1 MFNEITKS
9 VTWNG
14 KVLELSTG
22 KIARQADGAV
32 TVKMGNSVLLC
43 TAVVANKAKEG
54 IGFFPLTINYREMA
68 YAAGKI
74 PGGFFKHEGKPS
86 DREVLVSRLIDR
98 PIRPLFHPAFVN
110 ETHVTCS
117 VLSYDPETSV
127 DILAIIG
134 ASAALSLSPA
144 PYLEIVA
151 ASKVGLINGE
161 FVLNPTLELLKTS
174 QLDLVVAGTSD
185 SVMMVESEAH
195 LLSEEQ
201 MLEAVKFGFKSFQP
215 VIKIIKELA
224 EEAKKPKLEI
234 QDLYPAS
241 LKKEIEKLFVK
252 EIEQAFAIK
261 SKQERNTNLDLITEK
276 VLTHFVSD
284 IENKKYSNY
293 QIESALK
300 AIESDI
306 LRNEI
311 LEKNRRID
319 GRSTT
324 DIRQI
329 ACEIGLLPSA
339 HGSALFTRGET
350 QSLVSTTF
358 GTSLDEQIVDS
369 LEGEYKERFMLNYI
383 FPPYSVNEAMP
394 MKAPSRR
401 EVGHGKLA
409 WRAINPIL
417 PNKVRFP
424 YSIRVVAETTES
436 NGSSSMATV
445 CGSSLA
451 LMYAGVPIKA
461 PVAGIA
467 MGLVKKGKKF
477 AVLSDI
483 LGDEDYFGD
492 MDFKVAGTSEGITA
506 LQMDIKISGVD
517 FKIMKVALEQA
528 RLGRLHILEQMN
540 KVISKP
546 NNELSKNA
554 PSTTTIK
561 IDKDK
566 IRDII
571 GPGGKVIKEICETS
585 GAKIDISDDG
595 TVSVYASDRD
605 KLKVALDKIKA
616 IAVEPEIGEIFN
628 GTVMKV
634 LDSGAFINYLGNKDG
649 FVHISE
655 VSEERIETVSS
666 VLKQGDIVKV
676 KLIGFDNKGK
686 AKLTIKNVDKD
697 KSSNNTKPK
706 TNVNNAKDHSEEP
719 EQRRDSSKKRAW
731 NEDNNAETAEV
742 ITERKYFN

>member
-14 KVLELSTG
+14 QVLELSTG

-54 IGFFPLTINYREMA
+54 IGFLPLTINYREMA

-74 PGGFFKHEGKPS
+74 PGGFFKHEGKAS

-117 VLSYDPETSV
+117 VLSYDPETPV

-161 FVLNPTLELLKTS
+161 FVLNPTLALLKTS

-201 MLEAVKFGFKSFQP
+201 MLEAVKFGFESFQP

-224 EEAKKPKLEI
+224 EEAKKTKLEM
-234 QDLYPAS
+234 QALYPAS

-261 SKQERNTNLDLITEK
+261 SKQERSTNLDLISEK

-417 PNKVRFP
+417 PNKVQFP

-467 MGLVKKGKKF
+467 MGLVKEGKNF

-483 LGDEDYFGD
+483 LSDEDYFGD

-616 IAVEPEIGEIFN
+616 IVVEPEIGEIFN
-628 GTVMKV
+628 GTVVKV
-634 LDSGAFINYLGNKDG
+634 LDSGAFINYVGNKDG

-655 VSEERIETVSS
+655 VSGERIETVSS

-686 AKLTIKNVDKD
+686 AKLTIKNADKD

-706 TNVNNAKDHSEEP
+706 TNVNNTKDNSEP

>member
-1 MFNEITKS
+1 
-9 VTWNG
+9 
-14 KVLELSTG
+14 
-22 KIARQADGAV
+22 
-32 TVKMGNSVLLC
+32 
-43 TAVVANKAKEG
+43 
-54 IGFFPLTINYREMA
+54 
-68 YAAGKI
+68 
-74 PGGFFKHEGKPS
+74 
-86 DREVLVSRLIDR
+86 
-98 PIRPLFHPAFVN
+98 
-110 ETHVTCS
+110 
-117 VLSYDPETSV
+117 
-127 DILAIIG
+127 
-134 ASAALSLSPA
+134 
-144 PYLEIVA
+144 
-151 ASKVGLINGE
+151 
-161 FVLNPTLELLKTS
+161 
-174 QLDLVVAGTSD
+174 
-185 SVMMVESEAH
+185 
-195 LLSEEQ
+195 
-201 MLEAVKFGFKSFQP
+201 
-215 VIKIIKELA
+215 
-224 EEAKKPKLEI
+224 
-234 QDLYPAS
+234 
-241 LKKEIEKLFVK
+241 
-252 EIEQAFAIK
+252 
-261 SKQERNTNLDLITEK
+261 DLIPEK

-394 MKAPSRR
+394 MKVPSRR

-417 PNKVRFP
+417 PNKVQFP

-467 MGLVKKGKKF
+467 MGLVKEGKKF

-595 TVSVYASDRD
+595 TVFVYASDRD

-655 VSEERIETVSS
+655 ISEERIETVSS
-666 VLKQGDIVKV
+666 VLKQGDMVKV

-686 AKLTIKNVDKD
+686 AKLTIKNADKD
-697 KSSNNTKPK
+697 KSSNNIKPK
-706 TNVNNAKDHSEEP
+706 TNVNNAKDNSEP
-719 EQRRDSSKKRAW
+719 EQRRDSSKKRVW

>member
-1 MFNEITKS
+1 
-9 VTWNG
+9 
-14 KVLELSTG
+14 
-22 KIARQADGAV
+22 
-32 TVKMGNSVLLC
+32 MGNSVLLC

-74 PGGFFKHEGKPS
+74 PGGFFKREGKAS

-117 VLSYDPETSV
+117 VLSYDPETPV

-185 SVMMVESEAH
+185 SVMMVESEAY
-195 LLSEEQ
+195 LRSEEQ
-201 MLEAVKFGFKSFQP
+201 MLEAVKFGFESFQP

-224 EEAKKPKLEI
+224 EEAKKPKLEM

-261 SKQERNTNLDLITEK
+261 SRQERSTNLDLILGK

-409 WRAINPIL
+409 LRAINPIL
-417 PNKVRFP
+417 PNKVQFP

-461 PVAGIA
+461 QVAGIA
-467 MGLVKKGKKF
+467 MGLVKEGKKF

-686 AKLTIKNVDKD
+686 AKLTIKNADKD
-697 KSSNNTKPK
+697 KASNNTKPK
-706 TNVNNAKDHSEEP
+706 TNVNNAKDNSEP

>member
-43 TAVVANKAKEG
+43 TVVVANKAKEG

-74 PGGFFKHEGKPS
+74 PGGFFKREGKAS

-117 VLSYDPETSV
+117 VLSYDPEIPV

-144 PYLEIVA
+144 PYLEMVA

-201 MLEAVKFGFKSFQP
+201 MLEAVKFGFESFQP

-224 EEAKKPKLEI
+224 EEAKKPKLEM
-234 QDLYPAS
+234 QDLYPAL

-261 SKQERNTNLDLITEK
+261 SKQERSTNLDLIPEK

-394 MKAPSRR
+394 MKVPSRR

-417 PNKVRFP
+417 PNKVQFP

-467 MGLVKKGKKF
+467 MGLVKEGKKF

-571 GPGGKVIKEICETS
+571 GPGGKVIKEICEIS

-595 TVSVYASDRD
+595 TVSIYASDRD

-655 VSEERIETVSS
+655 ISEERIETVSS

-686 AKLTIKNVDKD
+686 AKLTIKNADKD

-706 TNVNNAKDHSEEP
+706 TNAKDNSEP

>member
-1 MFNEITKS
+1 M
-9 VTWNG
+9 WNG
-14 KVLELSTG
+14 QVLEISTG
-22 KIARQADGAV
+22 KIARQANAAV
-32 TVKMGNSVLLC
+32 TVKMGNSILLC
-43 TAVVANKAKEG
+43 TCVVANKVKDG

-68 YAAGKI
+68 YSAGKI
-74 PGGFFKHEGKPS
+74 PGGFFKREGKAS
-86 DREVLVSRLIDR
+86 DREILVSRLIDR
-98 PIRPLFHPAFVN
+98 PIRPLFHQAFMH

-117 VLSYDPETSV
+117 VLSYDPATPV

-134 ASAALSLSPA
+134 ASAALSISPA

-174 QLDLVVAGTSD
+174 QLDLVVAGTED

-195 LLSEEQ
+195 LLSEDK
-201 MLEAVKFGFKSFQP
+201 MLEAVKFGFESFQT
-215 VIKIIKELA
+215 VIKLIKELA
-224 EEAKKPKLEI
+224 KEAKKPKFEM
-234 QDLYPAS
+234 QDLYPSS
-241 LKKEIEKLFVK
+241 LKKEIEKLFTK
-252 EIEQAFAIK
+252 EVEQAFEIK
-261 SKQERNTNLDLITEK
+261 SKQERSTDLALIYEK
-276 VLTHFVSD
+276 VLTHFVRD
-284 IENKKYSNY
+284 IENKKYNNY

-300 AIESDI
+300 AISADI
-306 LRNEI
+306 LRNKI
-311 LEKNRRID
+311 LEKNIRID

-329 ACEIGLLPSA
+329 ACEVGLLPSA

-417 PNKVRFP
+417 PNKVQFP

-451 LMYAGVPIKA
+451 LMHAGVPIKA

-467 MGLVKKGKKF
+467 MGLVKESNKF

-483 LGDEDYFGD
+483 IGDEDYFGD
-492 MDFKVAGTSEGITA
+492 MDFKVAGTSQGITA
-506 LQMDIKISGVD
+506 LQMDIKISGID
-517 FKIMKVALEQA
+517 FKIIQIALEQA

-546 NNELSKNA
+546 NSELSKNA
-554 PSTTTIK
+554 PSSTTVK

-566 IRDII
+566 IKDII
-571 GPGGKVIKEICETS
+571 GPGGKIIKEICETS
-585 GAKIDISDDG
+585 NAKIDISDDG
-595 TVSVYASDRD
+595 TVSIYASDRD
-605 KLKVALDKIKA
+605 KIKIALDKIKA

-655 VSEERIETVSS
+655 ISDARIDKVSS

-686 AKLTIKNVDKD
+686 AKLTIKNAYKD
-697 KSSNNTKPK
+697 HSSNNTKQK
-706 TNVNNAKDHSEEP
+706 NNVKDDSES
-719 EQRRDSSKKRAW
+719 EQRRDTSKKRTW
-731 NEDNNAETAEV
+731 NEDNNTEMSEV
-742 ITERKYFN
+742 ITERKYFT

>member
-1 MFNEITKS
+1 MFNEIIKT
-9 VTWNG
+9 VEWGG
-14 KVLELSTG
+14 KTLELSTG

-43 TAVVANKAKEG
+43 TAVTSAKAKEG

-74 PGGFFKHEGKPS
+74 PGGFFKREGKAS

-98 PIRPLFHPAFVN
+98 PIRPLFHPAFLN
-110 ETHVTCS
+110 ETFVTCT

-161 FVLNPTLELLKTS
+161 FVLNPNLDLLKTS
-174 QLDLVVAGTSD
+174 QLDLVVAGTSN

-201 MLEAVKFGFKSFQP
+201 MLAAVKFGFDSFQP
-215 VIKIIKELA
+215 VVNIIKELGY
-224 EEAKKPKLEI
+224 EAKKPKLEM
-234 QDLYPAS
+234 QDLYPAK
-241 LKKEIEKLFVK
+241 LKNEIKKLFAK
-252 EIEQAFAIK
+252 EIEQTFAIK
-261 SKQERNTNLDLITEK
+261 SKQERSTNLELIPEK
-276 VLTHFVSD
+276 VFKHFANNLDS
-284 IENKKYSNY
+284 KKYNNY

-300 AIESDI
+300 SVESDI
-306 LRNEI
+306 LRGNI
-311 LEKNRRID
+311 LQKNRRID
-319 GRSTT
+319 GRTTT

-329 ACEIGLLPSA
+329 TCEVGLLPCA

-350 QSLVSTTF
+350 QSLVSSTF
-358 GTSLDEQIVDS
+358 GTSLDEQIIDS
-369 LEGEYKERFMLNYI
+369 LEGEYKERFMINYI

-394 MKAPSRR
+394 MKAPGRR

-409 WRAINPIL
+409 WRAVNPVL
-417 PNKVRFP
+417 PTKTQFP
-424 YSIRVVAETTES
+424 YAIRVVAETTES

-467 MGLVKKGKKF
+467 MGLVKENEKF

-506 LQMDIKISGVD
+506 LQMDIKISGVNFD
-517 FKIMKVALEQA
+517 IMKIALEQA
-528 RLGRLHILEQMN
+528 RTGRLHILEQMN

-546 NNELSKNA
+546 NNEMSKNA
-554 PSTTTIK
+554 PSTTTLK
-561 IDKDK
+561 VEQDK

-571 GPGGKVIKEICETS
+571 GPGGKVIKAICETS

-595 TVSVYASDRD
+595 TVSIYASDKD
-605 KLKVALDKIKA
+605 KLQVALDTVKA
-616 IAVEPEIGEIFN
+616 IAIEPEIGEVFN
-628 GTVMKV
+628 GTVMKI
-634 LDSGAFINYLGNKDG
+634 LDSGAFVNYLGNKDG

-655 VSEERIETVSS
+655 IAEARIESVSS

-676 KLIGFDNKGK
+676 KLIGFDHKGK
-686 AKLTIKNVDKD
+686 AKLTIKNADKD
-697 KSSNNTKPK
+697 KSSASPNPK
-706 TNVNNAKDHSEEP
+706 NSPQENQEPAK
-719 EQRRDSSKKRAW
+719 RDTGKKRPW
-731 NEDNNAETAEV
+731 NEDNITETTEV
-742 ITERKYFN
+742 VTERKYFN

>member
-43 TAVVANKAKEG
+43 TVVVANKAKEG

-74 PGGFFKHEGKPS
+74 PGGFFKREGKAS

-117 VLSYDPETSV
+117 VLSYDPETPV

-201 MLEAVKFGFKSFQP
+201 MLEAVKFGFESFQP

-224 EEAKKPKLEI
+224 EEAKKPKLEM

-261 SKQERNTNLDLITEK
+261 SKQERSTHLDLIPEK

-394 MKAPSRR
+394 MKVPSRR

-417 PNKVRFP
+417 PNKVQFP

-467 MGLVKKGKKF
+467 MGLVKEGKKF

-571 GPGGKVIKEICETS
+571 GPGGKVIKEICEIS

-595 TVSVYASDRD
+595 TVSVYASDKD
-605 KLKVALDKIKA
+605 KLKVALEKIKA
-616 IAVEPEIGEIFN
+616 IAAEPEIGEIFN

-655 VSEERIETVSS
+655 ISEERIETVSS

-686 AKLTIKNVDKD
+686 AKLTIKNADKD

-706 TNVNNAKDHSEEP
+706 TNVNNAKDNSEP
-719 EQRRDSSKKRAW
+719 EQRHDSSKKRAW

>member
-1 MFNEITKS
+1 MFNEITKT
-9 VTWNG
+9 VEWRG
-14 KVLELSTG
+14 KTLEISTG
-22 KIARQADGAV
+22 KIARQADGSV

-43 TAVVANKAKEG
+43 TAVTAKNAREG
-54 IGFFPLTINYREMA
+54 IGFFPLTIKYREMA
-68 YAAGKI
+68 SAAGKI
-74 PGGFFKHEGKPS
+74 PGGFFKREGKAS

-110 ETHVTCS
+110 ETHVTCT
-117 VLSYDPETSV
+117 VLSYDPETPV

-174 QLDLVVAGTSD
+174 ELDLVVAGTSD

-195 LLSEEQ
+195 LLSEEK
-201 MLEAVKFGFKSFQP
+201 MLEAVKFGFESFQP
-215 VIKIIKELA
+215 IIKIIKEFVK
-224 EEAKKPKLEI
+224 EAKKPKLEM
-234 QDLYPAS
+234 QDLYPTE
-241 LKKEIEKLFVK
+241 LKNEIKKLFAK
-252 EIEQAFAIK
+252 EIEQTFAIK
-261 SKQERNTNLDLITEK
+261 SKQERSTNLEIIPKK
-276 VLTHFVSD
+276 VLEHFAVD
-284 IENKKYSNY
+284 IESKKYNNY

-300 AIESDI
+300 SVESDI
-306 LRNEI
+306 LRGNI
-311 LEKNRRID
+311 LQKNSRID
-319 GRSTT
+319 GRSST

-329 ACEIGLLPSA
+329 ACEIGLLPCA

-350 QSLVSTTF
+350 QSLVSSTF
-358 GTSLDEQIVDS
+358 GTSLDEQIIDS
-369 LEGEYKERFMLNYI
+369 LEGEYKERFILNYI

-409 WRAINPIL
+409 WRAINPVL
-417 PNKVRFP
+417 PTKVQFP
-424 YSIRVVAETTES
+424 YSIRIVAETTES

-451 LMYAGVPIKA
+451 LMQSGVPIKA

-467 MGLVKKGKKF
+467 MGLVMEGKKF
-477 AVLSDI
+477 TVLSDI

-506 LQMDIKISGVD
+506 LQMDIKIRGVN
-517 FKIMKVALEQA
+517 FEIMKIALEQA

-546 NNELSKNA
+546 NTELSKNA

-561 IDKDK
+561 VDKDK

-585 GAKIDISDDG
+585 GAKIDIVDDG
-595 TVSVYASDRD
+595 TVSIYASDKD
-605 KLKVALDKIKA
+605 KAKIALEKIKA
-616 IAVEPEIGEIFN
+616 IAIDPEIGEVFN
-628 GTVMKV
+628 GTVMKI
-634 LDSGAFINYLGNKDG
+634 LDSGAFINYFGNKDG

-655 VSEERIETVSS
+655 IAEERIESVSS
-666 VLKQGDIVKV
+666 VLKQGDTVKV

-686 AKLTIKNVDKD
+686 AKLTIKNADKD
-697 KSSNNTKPK
+697 NSATSSKLKNNTK
-706 TNVNNAKDHSEEP
+706 
-719 EQRRDSSKKRAW
+719 EQSKR
-731 NEDNNAETAEV
+731 T
-742 ITERKYFN
+742 

>member
-1 MFNEITKS
+1 MFNEIIKT
-9 VTWNG
+9 VEWGG
-14 KVLELSTG
+14 KTLELSTG

-43 TAVVANKAKEG
+43 TAVTAAKAKEG

-74 PGGFFKHEGKPS
+74 PGGFFKREGKAS

-110 ETHVTCS
+110 ETFVTCT
-117 VLSYDPETSV
+117 VLSYDPETPV

-161 FVLNPTLELLKTS
+161 FILNPTLDLLKTS
-174 QLDLVVAGTSD
+174 QLDLVVAGTND

-201 MLEAVKFGFKSFQP
+201 MLAAVKFGFDSFQP
-215 VIKIIKELA
+215 VVNIIKELA
-224 EEAKKPKLEI
+224 AEAKKLKLEM
-234 QDLYPAS
+234 QDLYPAE
-241 LKKEIEKLFVK
+241 LKNEIKKLFAK
-252 EIEQAFAIK
+252 EIEQTFAIK
-261 SKQERNTNLDLITEK
+261 SKQERSTNLELIPEK
-276 VLTHFVSD
+276 VLKHFADD
-284 IENKKYSNY
+284 IESKKYNNY

-300 AIESDI
+300 SVESDI
-306 LRNEI
+306 LRGNI
-311 LEKNRRID
+311 LQKNKRID
-319 GRSTT
+319 GRTTT

-329 ACEIGLLPSA
+329 TCEVGLLPCA

-350 QSLVSTTF
+350 QSLVSSTF
-358 GTSLDEQIVDS
+358 GTSLDKQIIDS

-394 MKAPSRR
+394 MKAPGRR

-409 WRAINPIL
+409 WRAVNPVL
-417 PNKVRFP
+417 PTKTQFP

-467 MGLVKKGKKF
+467 MGLVKEDEKF

-506 LQMDIKISGVD
+506 LQMDIKIRGVN
-517 FKIMKVALEQA
+517 FEIMKIALEQA

-546 NNELSKNA
+546 NNEMSKNA
-554 PSTTTIK
+554 PSTTTLK
-561 IDKDK
+561 VDKDK

-595 TVSVYASDRD
+595 TVSIYASDKD
-605 KLKVALDKIKA
+605 KLKVALDKVKA
-616 IAVEPEIGEIFN
+616 IAIEPEIGEVFN
-628 GTVMKV
+628 GTVMKI
-634 LDSGAFINYLGNKDG
+634 LDSGAFVNYLGNKDG

-655 VSEERIETVSS
+655 IAEERIESVGS

-686 AKLTIKNVDKD
+686 AKLTIKNAEKD
-697 KSSNNTKPK
+697 KSSASPKPK
-706 TNVNNAKDHSEEP
+706 NSPKEHQEP
-719 EQRRDSSKKRAW
+719 EKRDNGKKRAW
-731 NEDNNAETAEV
+731 NEDNNAETTEV
-742 ITERKYFN
+742 VTERKYFT

>member
-9 VTWNG
+9 VIWNRQ
-14 KVLELSTG
+14 VLEISTG
-22 KIARQADGAV
+22 KIARQADAAV
-32 TVKMGNSVLLC
+32 TVKMGNSILLC
-43 TAVVANKAKEG
+43 TCVVANKVQDG

-68 YAAGKI
+68 YSAGKI
-74 PGGFFKHEGKPS
+74 PGGFLKREGKAS
-86 DREVLVSRLIDR
+86 DKEILVSRLIDR
-98 PIRPLFHPAFVN
+98 PIRPLFHQAFIH
-110 ETHVTCS
+110 ETHITCS
-117 VLSYDPETSV
+117 VLSYDPETPV

-134 ASAALSLSPA
+134 ASAALSISPA

-174 QLDLVVAGTSD
+174 QLDLVVAGTKD

-195 LLSEEQ
+195 LLSEEK
-201 MLEAVKFGFKSFQP
+201 MLEAIKFGFENFQT
-215 VIKIIKELA
+215 VIKLIKEFA
-224 EEAKKPKLEI
+224 KEAKKPKFEM
-234 QDLYPAS
+234 QDLYPSS
-241 LKKEIEKLFVK
+241 LKKEIGKLFAK

-261 SKQERNTNLDLITEK
+261 SKQERNANLALIHEK
-276 VLTHFVSD
+276 VLTHFVCD
-284 IENKKYSNY
+284 IENKKYNNY
-293 QIESALK
+293 QIESTLK
-300 AIESDI
+300 AISADI
-306 LRNEI
+306 LRNKI
-311 LEKNRRID
+311 LEQNIRID

-329 ACEIGLLPSA
+329 ACEVGLLPSA

-417 PNKVRFP
+417 PNKVQFP

-467 MGLVKKGKKF
+467 MGLIKEGDKF
-477 AVLSDI
+477 AILSDI
-483 LGDEDYFGD
+483 IGDEDYFGD
-492 MDFKVAGTSEGITA
+492 MDFKVAGTSKGITA
-506 LQMDIKISGVD
+506 LQMDIKISGID
-517 FKIMKVALEQA
+517 FKIIQVALEQA
-528 RLGRLHILEQMN
+528 RHGRLHILEQMN
-540 KVISKP
+540 KIISKP
-546 NNELSKNA
+546 NSELSKNA
-554 PSTTTIK
+554 PSSTTIK

-566 IRDII
+566 IKDII
-571 GPGGKVIKEICETS
+571 GPGGKIIKEICETS
-585 GAKIDISDDG
+585 NAKIDISDDG
-595 TVSVYASDRD
+595 TVSVYAADRD
-605 KLKVALDKIKA
+605 KIKVALDKIKA

-655 VSEERIETVSS
+655 ISETRIDKVSS

-686 AKLTIKNVDKD
+686 AKLTIKN
-697 KSSNNTKPK
+697 
-706 TNVNNAKDHSEEP
+706 ACKDHSLNNPKQKNNVKEDSEP
-719 EQRRDSSKKRAW
+719 EQRRDASKKRTW
-731 NEDNNAETAEV
+731 NEDNNTEMSEV
-742 ITERKYFN
+742 ITERKYFT

>member
-1 MFNEITKS
+1 MFNEIIKT
-9 VTWNG
+9 VEWGG
-14 KVLELSTG
+14 KTLELSTG
-22 KIARQADGAV
+22 KIARQANGSV

-43 TAVVANKAKEG
+43 TAVTATKAKEG

-74 PGGFFKHEGKPS
+74 PGGFFKREGKAS

-98 PIRPLFHPAFVN
+98 PIRPLIHPAYVN
-110 ETHVTCS
+110 ETFVTCT
-117 VLSYDPETSV
+117 VLSYDSETPV

-134 ASAALSLSPA
+134 ASAALALSPA

-195 LLSEEQ
+195 LLPEEK
-201 MLEAVKFGFKSFQP
+201 MLEAVKFGFESFQP
-215 VIKIIKELA
+215 VVTIIKELA
-224 EEAKKPKLEI
+224 AEAKKPKLEM
-234 QDLYPAS
+234 QDLYPAE
-241 LKKEIEKLFVK
+241 LKNEIKKLFAK
-252 EIEQAFAIK
+252 EIEQTFAIK
-261 SKQERNTNLDLITEK
+261 SKQERSTNLDIIPEK
-276 VLTHFVSD
+276 VLMHFADEMES
-284 IENKKYSNY
+284 KKYNNY

-300 AIESDI
+300 SVESDI
-306 LRNEI
+306 LRGNI
-311 LEKNRRID
+311 LEKNSRID
-319 GRSTT
+319 GRTTT

-329 ACEIGLLPSA
+329 ACEIGLLPCT

-350 QSLVSTTF
+350 QSLVSSTF
-358 GTSLDEQIVDS
+358 GTSLDEQIIDS

-394 MKAPSRR
+394 MKAPGRR

-409 WRAINPIL
+409 WRAINPVL
-417 PNKVRFP
+417 PTRVQFP

-451 LMYAGVPIKA
+451 LMQAGVPIKA

-467 MGLVKKGKKF
+467 MGLVKEGEKF

-506 LQMDIKISGVD
+506 LQMDIKIRGVNFD
-517 FKIMKVALEQA
+517 IMKIALEQA
-528 RLGRLHILEQMN
+528 RAGRLHILDQMN

-546 NNELSKNA
+546 NTELSKNA
-554 PSTTTIK
+554 PSTTTMK

-571 GPGGKVIKEICETS
+571 GPGGKIIKEICEIS

-595 TVSVYASDRD
+595 TVSIYASDKN
-605 KLKVALDKIKA
+605 KLKIALDKIKA
-616 IAVEPEIGEIFN
+616 IVLEPEIGAIFN
-628 GTVMKV
+628 GTVMKI
-634 LDSGAFINYLGNKDG
+634 LDSGAFINYIGNKDG

-655 VSEERIETVSS
+655 IAEERIESVSS
-666 VLKQGDIVKV
+666 VLKQGDVVKV

-686 AKLTIKNVDKD
+686 AKLTIKNANKD
-697 KSSNNTKPK
+697 KPLTVSKPK
-706 TNVNNAKDHSEEP
+706 DDAKENIEL
-719 EQRRDSSKKRAW
+719 EKRETSKKRAW
-731 NEDNNAETAEV
+731 NENAKIEDAEV
-742 ITERKYFN
+742 IKERKYFT

>member
-43 TAVVANKAKEG
+43 TAVVAKKAKEG

-74 PGGFFKHEGKPS
+74 PGGFFKREGKAS

-117 VLSYDPETSV
+117 VFSYDPGTPV

-161 FVLNPTLELLKTS
+161 FVLKPTLELLKTS

-185 SVMMVESEAH
+185 SVMMVESEGH
-195 LLSEEQ
+195 LLAEEQ
-201 MLEAVKFGFKSFQP
+201 MLEAVKFGFESFQP

-224 EEAKKPKLEI
+224 EEAKKPKIEM

-261 SKQERNTNLDLITEK
+261 SKQERSTNLDLIPEK

-293 QIESALK
+293 QIESALNS
-300 AIESDI
+300 IESDI

-311 LEKNRRID
+311 LEKKRRID

-383 FPPYSVNEAMP
+383 FSPYSVNEAMP

-417 PNKVRFP
+417 PNKVQFP

-445 CGSSLA
+445 CGNSLA

-467 MGLVKKGKKF
+467 MGLVKEGKKF

-517 FKIMKVALEQA
+517 FKIMTVALEQA

-546 NNELSKNA
+546 NSELSKNA

-595 TVSVYASDRD
+595 SVSVYASDRD

-655 VSEERIETVSS
+655 ISEERIETVSS

-686 AKLTIKNVDKD
+686 AKLTIKNANKD
-697 KSSNNTKPK
+697 KSSNNPKPK
-706 TNVNNAKDHSEEP
+706 NNVNNAKENSEP
-719 EQRRDSSKKRAW
+719 ERRDSSKKRAW
-731 NEDNNAETAEV
+731 NEDSNNDKEEA

>member
-9 VTWNG
+9 VMWNG
-14 KVLELSTG
+14 QVLEISTG
-22 KIARQADGAV
+22 KIARQANAAV
-32 TVKMGNSVLLC
+32 TVKMGNSILLC
-43 TAVVANKAKEG
+43 TCVVANKVKDG

-68 YAAGKI
+68 YSAGKI
-74 PGGFFKHEGKPS
+74 PGGFFKREGKAS
-86 DREVLVSRLIDR
+86 DREILVSRLIDR
-98 PIRPLFHPAFVN
+98 PIRPLFHQAFMH

-117 VLSYDPETSV
+117 VLSYDPATPV

-134 ASAALSLSPA
+134 ASAALSISPA

-174 QLDLVVAGTSD
+174 QLDLVVAGTED

-195 LLSEEQ
+195 LLSEDK
-201 MLEAVKFGFKSFQP
+201 MLEAVKFGFESFQT
-215 VIKIIKELA
+215 VIKLIKELA
-224 EEAKKPKLEI
+224 KEAKKPKFEM
-234 QDLYPAS
+234 QDLYPSS
-241 LKKEIEKLFVK
+241 LKKEIEKLFTK
-252 EIEQAFAIK
+252 EVEQAFEIK
-261 SKQERNTNLDLITEK
+261 SKQERSTDLALIYEK
-276 VLTHFVSD
+276 VLTHFVRD
-284 IENKKYSNY
+284 IENKKYNNY

-300 AIESDI
+300 AISADI
-306 LRNEI
+306 LRNKI
-311 LEKNRRID
+311 LEKNIRID

-329 ACEIGLLPSA
+329 ACEVGLLPSA

-417 PNKVRFP
+417 PNKVQFP

-451 LMYAGVPIKA
+451 LMHAGVPIKA

-467 MGLVKKGKKF
+467 MGLVKESNKF

-483 LGDEDYFGD
+483 IGDEDYFGD
-492 MDFKVAGTSEGITA
+492 MDFKVAGTSQGITA
-506 LQMDIKISGVD
+506 LQMDIKISGID
-517 FKIMKVALEQA
+517 FKIIQIALEQA

-546 NNELSKNA
+546 NSELSKNA
-554 PSTTTIK
+554 PSSTTVK

-566 IRDII
+566 IKDII
-571 GPGGKVIKEICETS
+571 GPGGKIIKEICETS
-585 GAKIDISDDG
+585 NAKIDISDDG
-595 TVSVYASDRD
+595 TVSIYASDRD
-605 KLKVALDKIKA
+605 KIKIALDKIKA

-655 VSEERIETVSS
+655 ISDARIDKVSS

-686 AKLTIKNVDKD
+686 AKLTIKNAYKD
-697 KSSNNTKPK
+697 HSSNNTKQK
-706 TNVNNAKDHSEEP
+706 NNVKDDSES
-719 EQRRDSSKKRAW
+719 EQRRDTSKKRTW
-731 NEDNNAETAEV
+731 NEDNNTEMSEV
-742 ITERKYFN
+742 ITERKYFT

>member
-1 MFNEITKS
+1 MFNEIIKT
-9 VTWNG
+9 VEWGG
-14 KVLELSTG
+14 KTLELSTG

-43 TAVVANKAKEG
+43 TAVTAAKAKEG

-74 PGGFFKHEGKPS
+74 PSGFFKREGKAS

-110 ETHVTCS
+110 ETFVTCT
-117 VLSYDPETSV
+117 VLSYDPETPV

-161 FVLNPTLELLKTS
+161 FVLNPTLDLLKTS

-201 MLEAVKFGFKSFQP
+201 MLAAVKFGFDSFQP
-215 VIKIIKELA
+215 VVNIIKELA
-224 EEAKKPKLEI
+224 AEAKKPKLEM
-234 QDLYPAS
+234 QDLYPTE
-241 LKKEIEKLFVK
+241 LKNEIKKLFAK
-252 EIEQAFAIK
+252 EIEQTFAIK
-261 SKQERNTNLDLITEK
+261 SKQERSTNLELIPEK
-276 VLTHFVSD
+276 VLKHFADD
-284 IENKKYSNY
+284 IESKKYNNY

-300 AIESDI
+300 SVESDVLRGNI
-306 LRNEI
+306 LQ
-311 LEKNRRID
+311 KNKRID
-319 GRSTT
+319 GRTTT

-329 ACEIGLLPSA
+329 TCEVGLLPCA

-350 QSLVSTTF
+350 QSLVSSTF
-358 GTSLDEQIVDS
+358 GTSLDEQIIDS
-369 LEGEYKERFMLNYI
+369 LEGEYKECFMLNYI

-394 MKAPSRR
+394 MKAPGRR

-409 WRAINPIL
+409 WRAVNPVL
-417 PNKVRFP
+417 PTKTQFP

-467 MGLVKKGKKF
+467 MGLVKEDEKF

-506 LQMDIKISGVD
+506 LQMDIKISGVNFD
-517 FKIMKVALEQA
+517 IMKIALEQA
-528 RLGRLHILEQMN
+528 RAGRLHILEQMN

-546 NNELSKNA
+546 NNEMSKNA
-554 PSTTTIK
+554 PSTTTLK
-561 IDKDK
+561 VDKDK

-595 TVSVYASDRD
+595 TVSIYAPDKD
-605 KLKVALDKIKA
+605 KLKVALDKVKA
-616 IAVEPEIGEIFN
+616 IAIEPEIGEVFN
-628 GTVMKV
+628 GTVMKI
-634 LDSGAFINYLGNKDG
+634 LDSGAFVNYLGNKDG

-655 VSEERIETVSS
+655 IAEERIESVSS

-686 AKLTIKNVDKD
+686 AKLTIKNAEKD
-697 KSSNNTKPK
+697 KSSASAKPK
-706 TNVNNAKDHSEEP
+706 NSPKEHQEP
-719 EQRRDSSKKRAW
+719 EKRENGKKRAW
-731 NEDNNAETAEV
+731 NEDNNAETTEV
-742 ITERKYFN
+742 VTERKYFT

>member
-1 MFNEITKS
+1 MFNEIIKT
-9 VTWNG
+9 VEWGG
-14 KVLELSTG
+14 KTLELSTG

-43 TAVVANKAKEG
+43 TAVTAAKAKEG

-74 PGGFFKHEGKPS
+74 PGGFFKREGKAS

-110 ETHVTCS
+110 ETFVTCT
-117 VLSYDPETSV
+117 VLSYDPETPV

-161 FVLNPTLELLKTS
+161 FVLNPTLDLLKTS
-174 QLDLVVAGTSD
+174 QLDLVVAGTND

-201 MLEAVKFGFKSFQP
+201 MLAAVKFGFDSFQP
-215 VIKIIKELA
+215 VVNIIKELA
-224 EEAKKPKLEI
+224 DEAKKSKLEM
-234 QDLYPAS
+234 QDLYPAE
-241 LKKEIEKLFVK
+241 LKNEIKKLFAK
-252 EIEQAFAIK
+252 EIEQTFAIK
-261 SKQERNTNLDLITEK
+261 SKQERSTNLELIPEK
-276 VLTHFVSD
+276 VLKHFADD
-284 IENKKYSNY
+284 IESKKYNNY

-300 AIESDI
+300 SVESDI
-306 LRNEI
+306 LRGNI
-311 LEKNRRID
+311 LQKNKRID
-319 GRSTT
+319 GRTTT

-329 ACEIGLLPSA
+329 TCEVGLLPCA

-350 QSLVSTTF
+350 QSLVSSTF
-358 GTSLDEQIVDS
+358 GTSLDEQIIDS

-394 MKAPSRR
+394 MKAPGRR

-409 WRAINPIL
+409 WRAVNPVL
-417 PNKVRFP
+417 PTKTQFP

-467 MGLVKKGKKF
+467 MGLVKEDEKF

-506 LQMDIKISGVD
+506 LQMDIKISGVNFD
-517 FKIMKVALEQA
+517 IMKIALEQA
-528 RLGRLHILEQMN
+528 RAGRLHILEQMN

-546 NNELSKNA
+546 NNEMSKNA
-554 PSTTTIK
+554 PSTTTLK
-561 IDKDK
+561 VDKDK

-595 TVSVYASDRD
+595 TVSIYASDKD
-605 KLKVALDKIKA
+605 KLKVALDKVKA
-616 IAVEPEIGEIFN
+616 IAIEPEIGEVFS
-628 GTVMKV
+628 GTVMKI
-634 LDSGAFINYLGNKDG
+634 LDSGAFVNYLGNKDG

-655 VSEERIETVSS
+655 IAEERIESVGS

-686 AKLTIKNVDKD
+686 AKLTIKNAEKD
-697 KSSNNTKPK
+697 RSLASPKPK
-706 TNVNNAKDHSEEP
+706 NSPKEHQEP
-719 EQRRDSSKKRAW
+719 EKRDNGKKRAW
-731 NEDNNAETAEV
+731 NEDNNAETTEV
-742 ITERKYFN
+742 VTERKYFT

>member
-1 MFNEITKS
+1 MFNEIIKT
-9 VTWNG
+9 VEWGG
-14 KVLELSTG
+14 KTLELCTG

-43 TAVVANKAKEG
+43 TAVTAAKAKEG

-74 PGGFFKHEGKPS
+74 PGGFFKREGKAS

-110 ETHVTCS
+110 ETFVTCT
-117 VLSYDPETSV
+117 VLSYDPETPV

-161 FVLNPTLELLKTS
+161 FVLNPTLDLLKTS

-201 MLEAVKFGFKSFQP
+201 MLAAVKFGFDSFQP
-215 VIKIIKELA
+215 VVNIIKELA
-224 EEAKKPKLEI
+224 AEAKKPKLEM
-234 QDLYPAS
+234 QDLYPAE
-241 LKKEIEKLFVK
+241 LKNEIKKLFAK
-252 EIEQAFAIK
+252 EVEQTFAIK
-261 SKQERNTNLDLITEK
+261 SKQERSTNLELIPEK
-276 VLTHFVSD
+276 VLKHFADD
-284 IENKKYSNY
+284 IESKKYNNY

-300 AIESDI
+300 SVESDVLRGNI
-306 LRNEI
+306 LQ
-311 LEKNRRID
+311 KNKRID
-319 GRSTT
+319 GRTTT

-329 ACEIGLLPSA
+329 TCEVGLLPCA

-350 QSLVSTTF
+350 QSLVSSTF
-358 GTSLDEQIVDS
+358 GTSLDEQIIDS

-394 MKAPSRR
+394 MKAPGRR

-409 WRAINPIL
+409 WRAVNPVL
-417 PNKVRFP
+417 PTKTQFP

-467 MGLVKKGKKF
+467 MGLVKEDEKF

-506 LQMDIKISGVD
+506 LQMDIKIRGVN
-517 FKIMKVALEQA
+517 FEIMKIALEQA

-546 NNELSKNA
+546 NNEMSKNA
-554 PSTTTIK
+554 PSTTTLK
-561 IDKDK
+561 VDKDK

-595 TVSVYASDRD
+595 TVSIYASDKD
-605 KLKVALDKIKA
+605 KLKVALDKVKA
-616 IAVEPEIGEIFN
+616 IAIEPEIGEVFN
-628 GTVMKV
+628 GTVMKI
-634 LDSGAFINYLGNKDG
+634 LDSGAFVNYLGNKDG

-655 VSEERIETVSS
+655 IAEERIESVGS

-686 AKLTIKNVDKD
+686 AKLTIKNAEKD
-697 KSSNNTKPK
+697 KSSASPKPK
-706 TNVNNAKDHSEEP
+706 NSPKEHQEP
-719 EQRRDSSKKRAW
+719 EKRDNVKKRAW
-731 NEDNNAETAEV
+731 NEDNNAETTEV
-742 ITERKYFN
+742 VTERKYFT

>member
-1 MFNEITKS
+1 MFNEIIKT
-9 VTWNG
+9 VEWGG
-14 KVLELSTG
+14 KTLELSTG

-43 TAVVANKAKEG
+43 TAVTAAKAKEG

-74 PGGFFKHEGKPS
+74 PGGFFKREGKAS

-110 ETHVTCS
+110 ETFVTCT
-117 VLSYDPETSV
+117 VLSYDPETPV

-161 FVLNPTLELLKTS
+161 FVLNPTLDLLKTS
-174 QLDLVVAGTSD
+174 QLDLVVAGTND

-201 MLEAVKFGFKSFQP
+201 MLAAVKFGFDSFQP
-215 VIKIIKELA
+215 VVNIIKELA
-224 EEAKKPKLEI
+224 DEAKKSKLEM
-234 QDLYPAS
+234 QDLYPAE
-241 LKKEIEKLFVK
+241 LKNEIKKLFAK
-252 EIEQAFAIK
+252 EIEQTFAIK
-261 SKQERNTNLDLITEK
+261 SKQERSTNLELIPEK
-276 VLTHFVSD
+276 VLKHFADD
-284 IENKKYSNY
+284 IESKKYNNY

-300 AIESDI
+300 SVESDI
-306 LRNEI
+306 LRGNI
-311 LEKNRRID
+311 LQKNKRID
-319 GRSTT
+319 GRTTT

-329 ACEIGLLPSA
+329 TCEVGLLPCA

-350 QSLVSTTF
+350 QSLVSSTF
-358 GTSLDEQIVDS
+358 GTSLDEQIIDS

-394 MKAPSRR
+394 MKASGRR

-409 WRAINPIL
+409 WRAVNPVL
-417 PNKVRFP
+417 PTKTQFP

-467 MGLVKKGKKF
+467 MGLVKEDEKF

-506 LQMDIKISGVD
+506 LQMDIKISGVNFD
-517 FKIMKVALEQA
+517 IMKIALEQA
-528 RLGRLHILEQMN
+528 RAGRLHILEQMN

-546 NNELSKNA
+546 NNEMSKNA
-554 PSTTTIK
+554 PSTTTLK
-561 IDKDK
+561 VDKDK

-595 TVSVYASDRD
+595 TVSIYASDKD
-605 KLKVALDKIKA
+605 KLKVALDKVKA
-616 IAVEPEIGEIFN
+616 IAIEPEIGEVFS
-628 GTVMKV
+628 GTVMKI
-634 LDSGAFINYLGNKDG
+634 LDSGAFVNYLGNKDG

-655 VSEERIETVSS
+655 IAEERIESVGS

-686 AKLTIKNVDKD
+686 AKLTIKNAEKD
-697 KSSNNTKPK
+697 RSLASPKPK
-706 TNVNNAKDHSEEP
+706 NSPKEHQEP
-719 EQRRDSSKKRAW
+719 EKRDNGKKRAW
-731 NEDNNAETAEV
+731 NEDNNAETTEV
-742 ITERKYFN
+742 VTERKYFT

>member
-1 MFNEITKS
+1 MFNEIIKT
-9 VTWNG
+9 VEWGG
-14 KVLELSTG
+14 KTLELSTG

-43 TAVVANKAKEG
+43 TAVTAAKAKEG

-74 PGGFFKHEGKPS
+74 PGGFFKREGKAS

-98 PIRPLFHPAFVN
+98 PIRPLFHHAFVN
-110 ETHVTCS
+110 ETFVTCT
-117 VLSYDPETSV
+117 VLSYDPETPV

-151 ASKVGLINGE
+151 ASKIGLINGE
-161 FVLNPTLELLKTS
+161 FVLNPTLDLLKAS
-174 QLDLVVAGTSD
+174 QLDLVVAGTND

-201 MLEAVKFGFKSFQP
+201 MLAAVKFGFDSFQP
-215 VIKIIKELA
+215 VVNIIKELA
-224 EEAKKPKLEI
+224 AEAKKPKLEM
-234 QDLYPAS
+234 QDLYPAE
-241 LKKEIEKLFVK
+241 LKNEIKKLFAK
-252 EIEQAFAIK
+252 EIEQTFAIK
-261 SKQERNTNLDLITEK
+261 SKQERSTNLELIPEK
-276 VLTHFVSD
+276 VLKHFADD
-284 IENKKYSNY
+284 IENKKYNYY

-300 AIESDI
+300 SVESDI
-306 LRNEI
+306 LRGNI
-311 LEKNRRID
+311 LQKNRRID
-319 GRSTT
+319 GRTTT

-329 ACEIGLLPSA
+329 TCEVGLLPCA

-350 QSLVSTTF
+350 QSLVSSTF
-358 GTSLDEQIVDS
+358 GTSLDEQIIDS

-394 MKAPSRR
+394 MKAPGRR

-409 WRAINPIL
+409 WRAVNPVL
-417 PNKVRFP
+417 PTKTQFP

-461 PVAGIA
+461 TVAGIA
-467 MGLVKKGKKF
+467 MGLVKEKEKF

-506 LQMDIKISGVD
+506 LQMDIKISGVNFD
-517 FKIMKVALEQA
+517 IMKIALEQA
-528 RLGRLHILEQMN
+528 RAGRLHILEQMN

-546 NNELSKNA
+546 NNEMSKNA
-554 PSTTTIK
+554 PSTTTLK
-561 IDKDK
+561 VDKDK

-595 TVSVYASDRD
+595 TVSIYVSDKD
-605 KLKVALDKIKA
+605 KLKVALDKVKA
-616 IAVEPEIGEIFN
+616 IAIEPEIGEVFN
-628 GTVMKV
+628 GTVMKI

-655 VSEERIETVSS
+655 IAEERIESVGS

-686 AKLTIKNVDKD
+686 AKLTIKNADKD
-697 KSSNNTKPK
+697 KSSASPKPK
-706 TNVNNAKDHSEEP
+706 NSPKEHQEP
-719 EQRRDSSKKRAW
+719 EKRENGKKRAW
-731 NEDNNAETAEV
+731 NEDNNAEKTEV
-742 ITERKYFN
+742 VTERKYFT

>member
-9 VTWNG
+9 VTWDG
-14 KVLELSTG
+14 KILELSTG

-43 TAVVANKAKEG
+43 TAVVAKKAKEG
-54 IGFFPLTINYREMA
+54 ISFFPLTINYREMA

-74 PGGFFKHEGKPS
+74 PGGFFKREGKAS

-117 VLSYDPETSV
+117 VLSYDPETPV

-161 FVLNPTLELLKTS
+161 FVLNPALELLKTS

-201 MLEAVKFGFKSFQP
+201 MLEAVKFGFESFQP

-224 EEAKKPKLEI
+224 EEAKKPKLEM

-261 SKQERNTNLDLITEK
+261 SKQERSTNLDLIPEK

-300 AIESDI
+300 SIESDI

-417 PNKVRFP
+417 PNKVQFP

-445 CGSSLA
+445 CSSSLA

-467 MGLVKKGKKF
+467 MGLIKEGKKF

-546 NNELSKNA
+546 NSELSKNA

-595 TVSVYASDRD
+595 SVSVYASDRG

-649 FVHISE
+649 FVHISKI
-655 VSEERIETVSS
+655 SEERIETVSS

-686 AKLTIKNVDKD
+686 AKLTIKNTDKD
-697 KSSNNTKPK
+697 KSSNNPKPK
-706 TNVNNAKDHSEEP
+706 NNINNAKENSEP

-731 NEDNNAETAEV
+731 NEDNNTETAEV

>member
-9 VTWNG
+9 VMWNG
-14 KVLELSTG
+14 QVLEISTG
-22 KIARQADGAV
+22 KIARQANAAV
-32 TVKMGNSVLLC
+32 TVKMGNSILLC
-43 TAVVANKAKEG
+43 TCVVANKVKDG

-68 YAAGKI
+68 YSAGKI
-74 PGGFFKHEGKPS
+74 PGGFFKREGKAS
-86 DREVLVSRLIDR
+86 DREILVSRLIDR
-98 PIRPLFHPAFVN
+98 PIRPLFHQAFMH

-117 VLSYDPETSV
+117 VLSYDPATPV

-134 ASAALSLSPA
+134 ASAALSISPA

-174 QLDLVVAGTSD
+174 QLDLVVAGTED

-195 LLSEEQ
+195 LLSEDK
-201 MLEAVKFGFKSFQP
+201 MLEAVKFGFESFQT
-215 VIKIIKELA
+215 VIKLIKELA
-224 EEAKKPKLEI
+224 KEAKKPKFEM
-234 QDLYPAS
+234 QDLYPSS
-241 LKKEIEKLFVK
+241 LKKEIEKLFTK
-252 EIEQAFAIK
+252 EVEQAFEIK
-261 SKQERNTNLDLITEK
+261 SKQERSTDLALIYEK
-276 VLTHFVSD
+276 VLTHFVRD
-284 IENKKYSNY
+284 IENKKYNNY

-300 AIESDI
+300 AISADI
-306 LRNEI
+306 LRNKI
-311 LEKNRRID
+311 LEKIIRID

-329 ACEIGLLPSA
+329 ACEVGLLPSA

-417 PNKVRFP
+417 PNKVQFP

-451 LMYAGVPIKA
+451 LMHAGVPIKA

-467 MGLVKKGKKF
+467 MGLVKESNKF

-483 LGDEDYFGD
+483 IGDEDYFGD
-492 MDFKVAGTSEGITA
+492 MDFKVAGTSQGITA
-506 LQMDIKISGVD
+506 LQMDIKISGID
-517 FKIMKVALEQA
+517 FKIIQIALEQA

-546 NNELSKNA
+546 NSELSKNA
-554 PSTTTIK
+554 PSSTTVK

-566 IRDII
+566 IKDII
-571 GPGGKVIKEICETS
+571 GPGGKIIKEICETS
-585 GAKIDISDDG
+585 NAKIDISDDG
-595 TVSVYASDRD
+595 TVSIYASDRD
-605 KLKVALDKIKA
+605 KIKIALDKIKA

-655 VSEERIETVSS
+655 ISDARIDKVSS

-686 AKLTIKNVDKD
+686 AKLTIKNAYKD
-697 KSSNNTKPK
+697 HSSNNTKQK
-706 TNVNNAKDHSEEP
+706 NNVKDDSES
-719 EQRRDSSKKRAW
+719 EQRRDTSKKRTW
-731 NEDNNAETAEV
+731 NEDNNTEMSEV
-742 ITERKYFN
+742 ITERKYFT

>member
-9 VTWNG
+9 ITWNG

-74 PGGFFKHEGKPS
+74 PGGFFKREGKAS

-117 VLSYDPETSV
+117 VLSYDPETPV

-185 SVMMVESEAH
+185 SVMMVESEAY
-195 LLSEEQ
+195 LRSEEQ
-201 MLEAVKFGFKSFQP
+201 MLEAVKFGFESFQP

-224 EEAKKPKLEI
+224 EEAKKPKLEM

-261 SKQERNTNLDLITEK
+261 SRQERSTNLDLILGK

-409 WRAINPIL
+409 LRAINPIL
-417 PNKVRFP
+417 PNKVQFP

-461 PVAGIA
+461 QVAGIA
-467 MGLVKKGKKF
+467 MGLVKEGKKF

-686 AKLTIKNVDKD
+686 AKLTIKNADKD
-697 KSSNNTKPK
+697 KASNNTKPK
-706 TNVNNAKDHSEEP
+706 TNVNNAKDNSEP

>member
-1 MFNEITKS
+1 MFNEIIKT
-9 VTWNG
+9 VEWGG
-14 KVLELSTG
+14 KTLELSTG

-43 TAVVANKAKEG
+43 TAVTAAKAKEG

-74 PGGFFKHEGKPS
+74 PGGFFKREGKAS

-110 ETHVTCS
+110 ETFVTCT
-117 VLSYDPETSV
+117 VLSYDPETPV

-134 ASAALSLSPA
+134 ASAALSFSPA

-161 FVLNPTLELLKTS
+161 FVLNPTLDLLKTS
-174 QLDLVVAGTSD
+174 QLDLVVAGTND

-201 MLEAVKFGFKSFQP
+201 MLAAVKFGFDSFQP
-215 VIKIIKELA
+215 VVNIIKELA
-224 EEAKKPKLEI
+224 AEAKKSKLEM
-234 QDLYPAS
+234 QDLYPAE
-241 LKKEIEKLFVK
+241 LKNEIKKLFAK
-252 EIEQAFAIK
+252 EIEQTFAIK
-261 SKQERNTNLDLITEK
+261 SKQERSTNLELIPEK
-276 VLTHFVSD
+276 VLKHFADD
-284 IENKKYSNY
+284 IKSKKYNNY

-300 AIESDI
+300 SVESDI
-306 LRNEI
+306 LRGNI
-311 LEKNRRID
+311 LQKNKRID
-319 GRSTT
+319 GRTTT

-329 ACEIGLLPSA
+329 TCEVGLLPCA

-350 QSLVSTTF
+350 QSLVSSTF
-358 GTSLDEQIVDS
+358 GTSLDEQIIDS

-394 MKAPSRR
+394 MKAPGRR

-409 WRAINPIL
+409 WRAVNPVL
-417 PNKVRFP
+417 PTKTQFP

-467 MGLVKKGKKF
+467 MGLVKEDEKF

-506 LQMDIKISGVD
+506 LQMDIKIRGVN
-517 FKIMKVALEQA
+517 FEIMKIALEHA

-546 NNELSKNA
+546 NNEMSKNA
-554 PSTTTIK
+554 PSTTTLK
-561 IDKDK
+561 VDKDK

-595 TVSVYASDRD
+595 TVSIYASDKD
-605 KLKVALDKIKA
+605 KLKVALDKVKA
-616 IAVEPEIGEIFN
+616 IAIEPEIGEVFN
-628 GTVMKV
+628 GTVMKI
-634 LDSGAFINYLGNKDG
+634 LDSGAFVNYLGNKDG

-655 VSEERIETVSS
+655 IAEERIESVGS

-686 AKLTIKNVDKD
+686 AKLTIKNAEKD
-697 KSSNNTKPK
+697 KSSASPKPK
-706 TNVNNAKDHSEEP
+706 NSPKEHQEP
-719 EQRRDSSKKRAW
+719 EKRDNGKKRAW
-731 NEDNNAETAEV
+731 NEDNNAETTEV
-742 ITERKYFN
+742 VTERKYFT

>member
-1 MFNEITKS
+1 MFNEIIKT
-9 VTWNG
+9 VEWGG
-14 KVLELSTG
+14 KTLELSTG

-43 TAVVANKAKEG
+43 TAVTAAKAKEG

-74 PGGFFKHEGKPS
+74 PGGFFKREGKAS

-110 ETHVTCS
+110 ETFVTCT
-117 VLSYDPETSV
+117 VLSYDPETPV

-161 FVLNPTLELLKTS
+161 FVLNPTLDLLKTS
-174 QLDLVVAGTSD
+174 QLDLVVAGTND

-201 MLEAVKFGFKSFQP
+201 MLAAVKFGFDSFQP
-215 VIKIIKELA
+215 VVNIIKELA
-224 EEAKKPKLEI
+224 AEAKKSKLEM
-234 QDLYPAS
+234 QDLYPAE
-241 LKKEIEKLFVK
+241 LKNEIKKLFAKEIK
-252 EIEQAFAIK
+252 QTFAIK
-261 SKQERNTNLDLITEK
+261 SKQERSTNLELIPEK
-276 VLTHFVSD
+276 VLKHFADD
-284 IENKKYSNY
+284 IESKKYNNY

-300 AIESDI
+300 SVESDI
-306 LRNEI
+306 LRGNI
-311 LEKNRRID
+311 LQKNKRID
-319 GRSTT
+319 GRTTT

-329 ACEIGLLPSA
+329 TCEVGLLPCA

-350 QSLVSTTF
+350 QSLVSSTF
-358 GTSLDEQIVDS
+358 GTSLDEQIIDS

-394 MKAPSRR
+394 MKAPGRR

-409 WRAINPIL
+409 WRAVNPVL
-417 PNKVRFP
+417 PTKTQFP

-467 MGLVKKGKKF
+467 MGLVKEDEKF

-506 LQMDIKISGVD
+506 LQMDIKIRGVN
-517 FKIMKVALEQA
+517 FEIMKIALEQA

-546 NNELSKNA
+546 NNEMSKNA
-554 PSTTTIK
+554 PSTTTLK
-561 IDKDK
+561 VDKDK

-595 TVSVYASDRD
+595 TVSIYASDKD
-605 KLKVALDKIKA
+605 KLKVALDKVKA
-616 IAVEPEIGEIFN
+616 IAIEPEIGEVFN
-628 GTVMKV
+628 GTVMKI
-634 LDSGAFINYLGNKDG
+634 LDSGAFVNYLGNKDG

-655 VSEERIETVSS
+655 IAEERIESVGS

-686 AKLTIKNVDKD
+686 AKLTIKNAEKD
-697 KSSNNTKPK
+697 KSSASPKPK
-706 TNVNNAKDHSEEP
+706 NSPKEHQEP
-719 EQRRDSSKKRAW
+719 EKRDNGKKRAW
-731 NEDNNAETAEV
+731 NEDNNAETTEV
-742 ITERKYFN
+742 VTERKYFT

>member
-1 MFNEITKS
+1 MFNEIIKT
-9 VTWNG
+9 VEWGG
-14 KVLELSTG
+14 KTLELSTG

-43 TAVVANKAKEG
+43 TAVTAAKAKEG

-74 PGGFFKHEGKPS
+74 PGGFFKREGKAS

-110 ETHVTCS
+110 ETFVTCT
-117 VLSYDPETSV
+117 VLSYDPETPV

-161 FVLNPTLELLKTS
+161 FVLNPTLDLLKTS
-174 QLDLVVAGTSD
+174 QLDLVVAGTND

-195 LLSEEQ
+195 LLSEKQ
-201 MLEAVKFGFKSFQP
+201 MLAAVKFGFDSFQP
-215 VIKIIKELA
+215 VVNIIKELA
-224 EEAKKPKLEI
+224 AEAKKPKLEM
-234 QDLYPAS
+234 QDLYPAE
-241 LKKEIEKLFVK
+241 LKNEIKKLFAK
-252 EIEQAFAIK
+252 EIEQTFAIK
-261 SKQERNTNLDLITEK
+261 SKQERSTNLELIPEK
-276 VLTHFVSD
+276 VLKHFADD
-284 IENKKYSNY
+284 IESKKYNNY

-300 AIESDI
+300 SVESDI
-306 LRNEI
+306 LRGNI
-311 LEKNRRID
+311 LQKNRRID
-319 GRSTT
+319 GRTTT

-329 ACEIGLLPSA
+329 TCEVGLLPCA

-350 QSLVSTTF
+350 QSLVSSTF
-358 GTSLDEQIVDS
+358 GTSLDEQIIDS
-369 LEGEYKERFMLNYI
+369 LEGEYKEHFMLNYI

-394 MKAPSRR
+394 MKAPGRR

-409 WRAINPIL
+409 WRAVNPVL
-417 PNKVRFP
+417 PTKTQFP

-467 MGLVKKGKKF
+467 MGLVKGKEKF

-506 LQMDIKISGVD
+506 LQMDIKISGVNFD
-517 FKIMKVALEQA
+517 IMQIALEQA
-528 RLGRLHILEQMN
+528 RAGRLHILEQMN

-546 NNELSKNA
+546 NNEMSKNA
-554 PSTTTIK
+554 PSTTTLK
-561 IDKDK
+561 VDKDK

-585 GAKIDISDDG
+585 GAKINISDDG
-595 TVSVYASDRD
+595 TVSIYASDKD
-605 KLKVALDKIKA
+605 KLKVALDKVKA
-616 IAVEPEIGEIFN
+616 IAIEPEIGEVFN
-628 GTVMKV
+628 GTVMKI
-634 LDSGAFINYLGNKDG
+634 LDSGAFVNYLGNKDG

-655 VSEERIETVSS
+655 IAEERIESVGS

-686 AKLTIKNVDKD
+686 AKLTIKNADKD
-697 KSSNNTKPK
+697 KSSASPKPK
-706 TNVNNAKDHSEEP
+706 NNPKEHQEP
-719 EQRRDSSKKRAW
+719 EKRENGKKRAW
-731 NEDNNAETAEV
+731 NEDNNAETTEV
-742 ITERKYFN
+742 VTERKYFT

>member
-43 TAVVANKAKEG
+43 TVVVANKAKEG

-74 PGGFFKHEGKPS
+74 PGGFFKREGKAS

-117 VLSYDPETSV
+117 VLSYDPEIPV

-144 PYLEIVA
+144 PYLEMVA

-201 MLEAVKFGFKSFQP
+201 MLEAVKFGFESFQP

-224 EEAKKPKLEI
+224 EEAKKPKLEM

-261 SKQERNTNLDLITEK
+261 SKQERSTNLDLIPEK

-394 MKAPSRR
+394 MKVPSRR

-417 PNKVRFP
+417 PNKVQFP

-467 MGLVKKGKKF
+467 MGLVKEGKKF

-571 GPGGKVIKEICETS
+571 GPGGKVIKEICEIS

-595 TVSVYASDRD
+595 TVSIYASDRD

-655 VSEERIETVSS
+655 ISEERIETVSS

-686 AKLTIKNVDKD
+686 AKLTIKNADKD

-706 TNVNNAKDHSEEP
+706 TNAKDNSEP

>member
-1 MFNEITKS
+1 MFNEIIKT
-9 VTWNG
+9 VEWGG
-14 KVLELSTG
+14 KTLELSTG

-43 TAVVANKAKEG
+43 TAVTAAKAKEG

-74 PGGFFKHEGKPS
+74 PGGFFKREGKAS

-110 ETHVTCS
+110 ETFITCT
-117 VLSYDPETSV
+117 VLSYDPETPV

-161 FVLNPTLELLKTS
+161 FVLNPTLDLLKTS
-174 QLDLVVAGTSD
+174 QLDLVVAGTND

-201 MLEAVKFGFKSFQP
+201 MLAAVKFGFDSFQP
-215 VIKIIKELA
+215 VVNIIKELA
-224 EEAKKPKLEI
+224 AEAKKPKLEM
-234 QDLYPAS
+234 QDLYPAE
-241 LKKEIEKLFVK
+241 LKNEIKKLFAK
-252 EIEQAFAIK
+252 EIEQTFAIK
-261 SKQERNTNLDLITEK
+261 SKQERSTNLELIPEK
-276 VLTHFVSD
+276 VLKHFADD
-284 IENKKYSNY
+284 IESKKYNNY

-300 AIESDI
+300 SVESDVLRGNI
-306 LRNEI
+306 LQ
-311 LEKNRRID
+311 KNKRID
-319 GRSTT
+319 GRTTT

-329 ACEIGLLPSA
+329 TCEVGLLPCA

-350 QSLVSTTF
+350 QSLVSSTF
-358 GTSLDEQIVDS
+358 GTSLDEQIIDS

-394 MKAPSRR
+394 MKAPGRR

-409 WRAINPIL
+409 WRAVNPVL
-417 PNKVRFP
+417 PTKTQFP

-467 MGLVKKGKKF
+467 MGLVKEKEKF

-506 LQMDIKISGVD
+506 LQMDIKISGVNFD
-517 FKIMKVALEQA
+517 IMKIALEQA
-528 RLGRLHILEQMN
+528 RAGRLHILEQMN

-546 NNELSKNA
+546 NNEMSKNA
-554 PSTTTIK
+554 PSTTTLK
-561 IDKDK
+561 VDKDK

-595 TVSVYASDRD
+595 TVSIYAPDKD
-605 KLKVALDKIKA
+605 KLKVALDKVKA
-616 IAVEPEIGEIFN
+616 IAIEPEIGEVFN
-628 GTVMKV
+628 GTVMKI
-634 LDSGAFINYLGNKDG
+634 LDSGAFVNYLGNKDG

-655 VSEERIETVSS
+655 IAEERIESVGS

-686 AKLTIKNVDKD
+686 AKLTIKNAEKD
-697 KSSNNTKPK
+697 KSSASPKPK
-706 TNVNNAKDHSEEP
+706 NSPKEHQEP
-719 EQRRDSSKKRAW
+719 EKRENGKKRAW
-731 NEDNNAETAEV
+731 NEDNNAETTEV
-742 ITERKYFN
+742 VTERKYFT

>member
-22 KIARQADGAV
+22 KIARQADGSV

-43 TAVVANKAKEG
+43 TAVVANTAKEG

-68 YAAGKI
+68 YAVGKI
-74 PGGFFKHEGKPS
+74 PGGFFKREGKAS
-86 DREVLVSRLIDR
+86 EREVLVSRLIDR

-110 ETHVTCS
+110 ETQVTCT
-117 VLSYDPETSV
+117 VLSYDPETPV

-134 ASAALSLSPA
+134 ASAALALSPA

-161 FVLNPTLELLKTS
+161 FVLNPTIELLKTS
-174 QLDLVVAGTSD
+174 QLDLVVAGTTE

-195 LLSEEQ
+195 LLSEAQ
-201 MLEAVKFGFKSFQP
+201 MLEAVKFGFESFQP
-215 VIKIIKELA
+215 VVKIIKELA
-224 EEAKKPKLEI
+224 EEAKRPKLEM
-234 QDLYPAS
+234 QDLYPS
-241 LKKEIEKLFVK
+241 VLKNEIEQLFAK

-261 SKQERNTNLDLITEK
+261 SKQERSTSLDLISEK
-276 VLTHFVSD
+276 VITHFISD
-284 IENKKYSNY
+284 IENKKYNNY

-300 AIESDI
+300 SVESDI
-306 LRNEI
+306 LRKEI
-311 LEKNRRID
+311 LEKNKRID
-319 GRSTT
+319 GRSTM

-329 ACEIGLLPSA
+329 ACEVGLLPSA

-350 QSLVSTTF
+350 QSLVSSTL
-358 GTSLDEQIVDS
+358 GTSLDEQIVDN

-417 PNKVRFP
+417 PNKVQFP

-451 LMYAGVPIKA
+451 LMQTGIPIKA

-467 MGLVKKGKKF
+467 MGLVKEGKKF

-546 NNELSKNA
+546 NSELSKNA

-571 GPGGKVIKEICETS
+571 GPGGKIIKEICETS

-595 TVSVYASDRD
+595 TVSVYAADRN
-605 KLKVALDKIKA
+605 KLKIASDKIKA
-616 IAVEPEIGEIFN
+616 IAIEPEIGEIFN
-628 GTVMKV
+628 GTVTKI

-655 VSEERIETVSS
+655 ISEERIDTVSS
-666 VLKQGDIVKV
+666 VVKQGDIVKV

-686 AKLTIKNVDKD
+686 AKLTIKNADKD
-697 KSSNNTKPK
+697 KSLNNPKPQ
-706 TNVNNAKDHSEEP
+706 NSINNAKENSEHV
-719 EQRRDSSKKRAW
+719 RCDSIKKRAW
-731 NEDNNAETAEV
+731 NEDNNAETAEF